1 MEEKKL
7 TKNDLVHAIV
17 AISDSIMENLD
28 IIMDDGFPESVGF
41 MVWAIPTSF
50 SLEIVEKYKEQEGL
64 VYTIRE
70 EECTLDAVV
79 EVDSP
84 QKYFSAQDTICNLN
98 SCIMNILWAKNEMEL
113 TRQLKRI
120 HKFLIAI
127 KNEQKKKQGGKS

>member
-1 MEEKKL
+1 MEKKEKL
-7 TKNDLVHAIV
+7 TRNDLVHAII
-17 AISDSIMENLD
+17 ALSDSIMENLD
-28 IIMDDGFPESVGF
+28 VIMDDEFPAIGFVPWSTS
-41 MVWAIPTSF
+41 ISF
-50 SLEIVEKYKEQEGL
+50 SLEIVEAIKEQEGL

-127 KNEQKKKQGGKS
+127 KNEQKK

>member
-98 SCIMNILWAKNEMEL
+98 SCIMNILWAKMRWN
-113 TRQLKRI
+113 
-120 HKFLIAI
+120 
-127 KNEQKKKQGGKS
+127 